1 MGKTLDAVLCLERKF
16 PRNLFKTASVV
27 GLACV
32 WGGGAA
38 FATPAYTNIWTGASD
53 ENSSWWGVSANWQV
67 EHDAATTTPA
77 SAVPTAESLVRLQKS
92 AVLSLSPIR
101 AYAVGPTAFLGGAVF
116 KTLSVEI
123 PEGSTLSLEGAD
135 NESWL
140 GTYGWQDGNP
150 GNKVT
155 LDVNGGTLNV
165 SQKMLALQPTMTDAT
180 GTGWNRIHVRNGGQM
195 ALSGQA
201 TLRMWGGESAL
212 SSGRGT
218 YTNVID
224 VLAGSTLELRG
235 GACLDMGGVVNRQE
249 GRLHTGGMHCGAGWV
264 NVTGGTI
271 RSVDPSFDAP
281 IYMASHY
288 DAGIGAYLSITDGG
302 LVDLG
307 GKSLYQRVCNTN
319 VVTVASGGVLTNLSL
334 SVQGGGGT
342 DPRYHN
348 LLDVDGGVAWLNR
361 VNFGTADPGGMKT
374 GARMTFRIRGEDSV
388 VSVNGWSGFNGWYA
402 SEAAA
407 PVFFDFRLKA
417 HASRTADFAV
427 KPVRTR
433 MPCWNDGSVLTI
445 PGVWRL
451 SPEGGMQ
458 IVHRD
463 SFELLCRNH
472 DGWATEGANAY
483 VPILPV
489 AGATYGGVIGEEMW
503 ATNAVVSSG
512 DRWLR
517 HVGYG
522 VAYTF
527 GVTLRDEAKLED
539 GVALAAP
546 RPRGW
551 LALPKFEARQLDP
564 ERVRRIS
571 LRLGLEAPE
580 GGALD
585 LDGIVSRLKAA
596 GHDGACKDD
605 AVECYNVRV
614 DLPVDEL
621 AANVETDKVLFDF
634 VFCETFGQAVGAQP
648 MTTNALIRAATVEYV
663 KVERGLSV
671 IVK

>member
-1 MGKTLDAVLCLERKF
+1 MKE
-16 PRNLFKTASVV
+16 RNLFKTASVV

-32 WGGGAA
+32 WGIAA
-38 FATPAYTNIWTGASD
+38 FATPAYTNTWTGASD
-53 ENSSWWGVSANWQV
+53 ENPSWWGEASNWQV
-67 EHDAATTTPA
+67 SHGAETAAPA
-77 SAVPTAESLVRLQKS
+77 SAVPTAESLVKLQQT
-92 AVLSLSPIR
+92 ATVTVSP
-101 AYAVGPTAFLGGAVF
+101 AGTYAAGPTLFAGGARD
-116 KTLSVEI
+116 KTLAVEI

-135 NESWL
+135 NESRL

-155 LDVNGGTLNV
+155 LDINGGTLNV
-165 SQKMLALQPTMTDAT
+165 SQKLLALQPTMTAVT
-180 GTGWNRIHVRNGGQM
+180 GTGWNWIRVRNGGQM

-201 TLRMWGGESAL
+201 TLRMWGGESAR
-212 SSGRGT
+212 STGGGT

-235 GACLDMGGVVNRQE
+235 GACLDMGGAVDRRA
-249 GRLHTGGMHCGAGWV
+249 GYLHTGGMYCGAGWV

-271 RSVDPSFDAP
+271 RSVDPTFDAP

-348 LLDVDGGVAWLNR
+348 LLDVDGGVAWLDD
-361 VNFGTADPGGMKT
+361 VKFGTADPGAVKT

-388 VSVNGWSGFNGWYA
+388 VSVKGWSGFNSWYA

-433 MPCWNDGSVLTI
+433 TPHYHDGSVRTI

-463 SFELLCRNH
+463 SFELLCRHH
-472 DGWATEGANAY
+472 DGWATEGTNKS
-483 VPILPV
+483 VPIFPV

-503 ATNAVVSSG
+503 ATNAVVSEG
-512 DRWLR
+512 DRWER
-517 HVGYG
+517 HVGYRY
-522 VAYTF
+522 AYTF
-527 GVTLRDEAKLED
+527 GVKLRDEAKLED

-551 LALPKFEARQLDP
+551 LALPKFKARQLDP

-605 AVECYNVRV
+605 SVESYNVRV

-621 AANVETDKVLFDF
+621 AANVETDKALFDF
-634 VFCETFGQAVGAQP
+634 VSCETFGQAVGAQP

-663 KVERGLSV
+663 KVERGLSL

>member
-1 MGKTLDAVLCLERKF
+1 M
-16 PRNLFKTASVV
+16 
-27 GLACV
+27 
-32 WGGGAA
+32 
-38 FATPAYTNIWTGASD
+38 
-53 ENSSWWGVSANWQV
+53 
-67 EHDAATTTPA
+67 
-77 SAVPTAESLVRLQKS
+77 PTAASLVKLQKS
-92 AVLSLSPIR
+92 ANITLSPVG
-101 AYAVGPTAFLGGAVF
+101 AYTAGPTLFLGGESW

-123 PEGSTLSLEGAD
+123 PEGSTLTLEGAD
-135 NESWL
+135 STSEL
-140 GTYGWQDGNP
+140 GTTGWQDGNP

-165 SQKMLALQPTMTDAT
+165 SQKALRLHPTMTGAT
-180 GTGWNRIHVRNGGQM
+180 GTGGNWIHVRNGGKM
-195 ALSGQA
+195 SLSGEA
-201 TLRMWGGESAL
+201 TLRLWGGSSAD
-212 SSGRGT
+212 SQGRGT

-224 VLAGSTLELRG
+224 VLAGSTLELRD
-235 GACLDMGGVVNRQE
+235 GACLDMGGEVSRRE
-249 GRLHTGGMHCGAGWV
+249 GALHTGGMYCGAGWV

-271 RSVDPSFDAP
+271 RSVEPTFDAP

-348 LLDVDGGVAWLNR
+348 LLDVDGGVAWMDD
-361 VNFGTADPGGMKT
+361 VNFGTANPNEMKT
-374 GARMTFRIRGEDSV
+374 TTRMTFRIRGEDSV
-388 VSVNGWSGFNGWYA
+388 VSVDGWRGFNSWYT

-417 HASRTADFAV
+417 HTSRTADFAV

-433 MPCWNDGSVLTI
+433 TPIWNDGSVRTI

-451 SPEGGMQ
+451 SPEGGLQ

-463 SFELLCRNH
+463 SFELLCRAW
-472 DGWATEGANAY
+472 DGWDTEGDNRY
-483 VPILPV
+483 VPKLPV
-489 AGATYGGVIGEEMW
+489 AGATYGGFVGEDLW
-503 ATNAVVSSG
+503 ATNTVMLSE
-512 DRWLR
+512 DRWQGL
-517 HVGYG
+517 VGSRN
-522 VAYTF
+522 AYTF
-527 GVTLRDEAKLED
+527 GVTLRDEAKLLD
-539 GVALAAP
+539 GVALDVA

-551 LALPKFEARQLDP
+551 LALPKFKARQLKP
-564 ERVRRIS
+564 EHVRRIS
-571 LRLGLEAPE
+571 VRLGLEAPE

-596 GHDGACKDD
+596 GHDGACKDES
-605 AVECYNVRV
+605 VECYNVRV
-614 DLPVDEL
+614 DLPLEDL
-621 AANVETDKVLFDF
+621 AANVETDKVLLDF
-634 VFCETFGQAVGAQP
+634 VSCETLGQAVGAQA
-648 MTTNALIRAATVEYV
+648 MTTNALIRVATVEHV
-663 KVERGLSV
+663 KVERGLCV

>member
-1 MGKTLDAVLCLERKF
+1 MKGKKNLCKSAAAL
-16 PRNLFKTASVV
+16 
-27 GLACV
+27 GLACL
-32 WGGGAA
+32 GGGVLSPCGALA
-38 FATPAYTNIWTGASD
+38 EPAYTNVWTGASA
-53 ENSSWWGVSANWQV
+53 ENPSHWGEAANWQV
-67 EHDAATTTPA
+67 SHGAATAAPD
-77 SAVPTAESLVRLQKS
+77 SAVPTAASLVKLQKS
-92 AVLSLSPIR
+92 ANITLSPVG
-101 AYAVGPTAFLGGAVF
+101 AYTAGPTLFLGGESW

-123 PEGSTLSLEGAD
+123 PEGSALTLEGAD
-135 NESWL
+135 STSEL
-140 GTYGWQDGNP
+140 GTTGWQDGNP

-165 SQKMLALQPTMTDAT
+165 SQKALRLHPTMTGAT
-180 GTGWNRIHVRNGGQM
+180 GTGGNWIHVRNGGKM
-195 ALSGQA
+195 SLSGEA
-201 TLRMWGGESAL
+201 TLRLWGGSSAD
-212 SSGRGT
+212 SQGRGT

-235 GACLDMGGVVNRQE
+235 GACLDMGGAVNRQE
-249 GRLHTGGMHCGAGWV
+249 GRLHTGGMYCGAGWV

-271 RSVDPSFDAP
+271 RSVEPTFDAP

-348 LLDVDGGVAWLNR
+348 LLDVDGGVAWLDR
-361 VNFGTADPGGMKT
+361 VNFGTADPGGMTT

-402 SEAAA
+402 SEAVP

-433 MPCWNDGSVLTI
+433 TPRWNDGSVLTI

-472 DGWATEGANAY
+472 DGWATEGDNAY

-512 DRWLR
+512 ERWER

-522 VAYTF
+522 TAYTF

-539 GVALAAP
+539 GVALETA

-551 LALPKFEARQLDP
+551 LALPMFKARQLNP
-564 ERVRRIS
+564 GRVKRVS
-571 LRLGLEAPE
+571 VRLGLEAPE

-596 GHDGACKDD
+596 GHDGASKDES
-605 AVECYNVRV
+605 VECYNVRV

-634 VFCETFGQAVGAQP
+634 VSCETFGQAVGAQP
-648 MTTNALIRAATVEYV
+648 MTTNALIRAATVEYA
-663 KVERGLSV
+663 KVERGLCV

>member
-1 MGKTLDAVLCLERKF
+1 MKRKKNLCKSAAAL
-16 PRNLFKTASVV
+16 
-27 GLACV
+27 GLACL
-32 WGGGAA
+32 GGGVLSPCGALAA
-38 FATPAYTNIWTGASD
+38 PAYTNVWTGASA
-53 ENSSWWGVSANWQV
+53 EQPSQWGEASNWQV
-67 EHDAATTTPA
+67 SHGAETAAPA
-77 SAVPTAESLVRLQKS
+77 SAVPTAESLVKLRQT
-92 AVLSLSPIR
+92 ATVTVSP
-101 AYAVGPTAFLGGAVF
+101 AGTYAAGPTLFAGGARD
-116 KTLSVEI
+116 KTLAVEI

-135 NESWL
+135 NESRL

-155 LDVNGGTLNV
+155 LDINGGTLNV
-165 SQKMLALQPTMTDAT
+165 SQKMLALQPTMTPVT
-180 GTGWNRIHVRNGGQM
+180 GTGWNRIHVCNGGKM
-195 ALSGQA
+195 ALSGEA
-201 TLRMWGGESAL
+201 TLRMWGGSSAD
-212 SSGRGT
+212 SEGRGT

-235 GACLDMGGVVNRQE
+235 GACLDMGGAVNRQA
-249 GRLHTGGMHCGAGWV
+249 GHLHTGSMYCGAGWV

-271 RSVDPSFDAP
+271 RSVDPTFDAP
-281 IYMASHY
+281 IYMASHGN
-288 DAGIGAYLSITDGG
+288 AGIGAYLSITDGG

-307 GKSLYQRVCNTN
+307 GKNLYQRVCNTN

-334 SVQGGGGT
+334 SVQGGYGT

-348 LLDVDGGVAWLNR
+348 LLDVDGGVAWLDS
-361 VNFGTADPGGMKT
+361 VSFGTADPGGMKT

-388 VSVNGWSGFNGWYA
+388 VSVTSWSGFNNGWY
-402 SEAAA
+402 EREKAA

-417 HASRTADFAV
+417 HPSRTADFAV

-433 MPCWNDGSVLTI
+433 KPHYNDGSVRTI

-463 SFELLCRNH
+463 SFELLCRSH
-472 DGWATEGANAY
+472 DGWGSEGDNKS
-483 VPILPV
+483 VPLYPV

-503 ATNAVVSSG
+503 ATNAVVSWG
-512 DRWLR
+512 DRWQR
-517 HVGYG
+517 HVGYN

-551 LALPKFEARQLDP
+551 LALPKFKARQLDP

-585 LDGIVSRLKAA
+585 LDGIVSRLQAA

-605 AVECYNVRV
+605 SVECYNVRV

-621 AANVETDKVLFDF
+621 AANVETDKALFDF
-634 VFCETFGQAVGAQP
+634 VSCETFGQAVGAQS

-663 KVERGLSV
+663 KVERGLCV

>member
-1 MGKTLDAVLCLERKF
+1 MKE
-16 PRNLFKTASVV
+16 RNLFKTASVV

-32 WGGGAA
+32 WGIAA
-38 FATPAYTNIWTGASD
+38 FATPAYTNTWTGASD
-53 ENSSWWGVSANWQV
+53 ENPSWWGEASNWQV
-67 EHDAATTTPA
+67 SHGAETAAPA
-77 SAVPTAESLVRLQKS
+77 SAVPTAESLVKLQKT
-92 AVLSLSPIR
+92 ATVTVSP
-101 AYAVGPTAFLGGAVF
+101 AGTYAAGPTLFAGGARD
-116 KTLSVEI
+116 KTLAVEI

-140 GTYGWQDGNP
+140 GTYSWQDGNP

-155 LDVNGGTLNV
+155 LDINGGTLNV
-165 SQKMLALQPTMTDAT
+165 SQKMLALRPTMTPVT
-180 GTGWNRIHVRNGGQM
+180 GTGWNWIRVRNGGQM

-201 TLRMWGGESAL
+201 TLRMWGGSADD
-212 SSGRGT
+212 SQGRGT

-235 GACLDMGGVVNRQE
+235 GACLDMGGAVDRRA
-249 GRLHTGGMHCGAGWV
+249 GYLHTGGMYCGAGWV

-271 RSVDPSFDAP
+271 RSVDPTFDAP

-288 DAGIGAYLSITDGG
+288 NAGIGAYLSITDGG

-348 LLDVDGGVAWLNR
+348 LLDVDGGVAWLDD
-361 VNFGTADPGGMKT
+361 VNFGTADPGAVKT
-374 GARMTFRIRGEDSV
+374 DARMTFRIRGEDSV
-388 VSVNGWSGFNGWYA
+388 VSVKGWSGFNSWYA
-402 SEAAA
+402 SEAAP

-433 MPCWNDGSVLTI
+433 KPHYHDGSVRTI

-463 SFELLCRNH
+463 SFELLCRAH
-472 DGWATEGANAY
+472 DGWATEGTNTS
-483 VPILPV
+483 VPIFPV

-503 ATNAVVSSG
+503 ATNAVVSTG
-512 DRWLR
+512 DRWER
-517 HVGYG
+517 HVGYRY
-522 VAYTF
+522 AYTF
-527 GVTLRDEAKLED
+527 GVKLRDEAKLED

-551 LALPKFEARQLDP
+551 LALPKFKARQLDP

-605 AVECYNVRV
+605 SVECYNVRV

-621 AANVETDKVLFDF
+621 AANVETDKALFDF
-634 VFCETFGQAVGAQP
+634 VSCETFGQAVGAQS

-663 KVERGLSV
+663 KVERGLSL